1 MFKEYYSAFLGIIVA
16 TSVSVF
22 YFFSNEIG

>member
-1 MFKEYYSAFLGIIVA
+1 MFKEGKSAFLGIIVA

-22 YFFSNEIG
+22 NFFSTEIG